1 VIKVALRNLWGR
13 KLRTLLTG
21 FAIVL
26 GVATISGTFVL
37 TDSISHAF
45 DTIFSS
51 IYRNTDAVITGKSAV
66 SKNSTTNL
74 PPFDESLLATV
85 RKQSTVAA
93 AIGGVADS
101 STNLISKNGKVISFG
116 GAPHLGFSVD
126 PKYPAFSSLTL
137 VSGAWPRAGEVVIDH
152 GTAGKKH
159 LKVGDQIGIEAQGA
173 VTKFR
178 ISGLVKFGSS
188 NLDIGGATLA
198 GFGLA
203 TAQRLF
209 NKVGKLDDIRIS
221 RKPGVTEAALLAQV
235 KSILPP
241 QTQVRSGTQQAKTDA
256 SDTKSF
262 TSFLQDFLLAFGI
275 VALIV
280 GMFVIA
286 NSLSI
291 TIAQRTRELATLR
304 MIGASRRQIR
314 RSVLLESLV
323 MGILASVTGLVV
335 GLGLAKLLFWLFDTV
350 GFTLPNTG
358 LLLEA
363 RTVIVALVVGI
374 VVTVLASLRPAI
386 RATRV
391 PPIAAVREGATLPPG
406 RFAKYRPYATG
417 TLVILG
423 FLSLAYGLFGSGL
436 STSQVLVFLI
446 LGALL
451 VFVGVALFTSRL
463 VVPLATALGWP
474 GARWGGAAGVLAREN
489 AQRNPQRTG
498 STAAA
503 LMIGLSL
510 ITMVALL
517 ASGIRTSFFAAVNQL
532 STSDYAVT
540 SQNNF
545 DPFPIATAN
554 PIRQVKTVTAAVG
567 IREADARIFNAT
579 HTLTAIDPG
588 GSQTIKLNWIAGP
601 GQSVFE
607 QLGSTGAFVDKTFAK
622 DHHLTVG
629 SQIPATV
636 PSGETRSFTV
646 VGIYKPPAGGS
657 PVFGP
662 VTIGSGAFDALY
674 AQPQNLYI
682 FIKTADGITKENT
695 QALTKALSGFPNAK
709 VQTIGQFKTNQAG
722 GLDAVLNVLYV
733 LLALSVVV
741 SLFGIV
747 NTLVLTVFER
757 TRELGMLRAVG
768 MTRWQVRWL
777 ISFESVI
784 TALIGAA
791 VGITLGIVLA
801 VLLIARVDFIAYSW
815 PIGTLIVFVLVA
827 IVAGLLAAILPA
839 RRASRLNVLE
849 ALQYE

>member
-1 VIKVALRNLWGR
+1 VIRVALRNVWGR
-13 KLRTLLTG
+13 KLRTALTAL
-21 FAIVL
+21 AIIL
-26 GVATISGTFVL
+26 GVATVSGTFVL

-66 SKNSTTNL
+66 SKNSTRNL

-85 RKQSTVAA
+85 RAQSKVAA

-101 STNLISKNGKVISFG
+101 STNLIGKDGKVISFG

-137 VSGAWPRAGEVVIDH
+137 VSGAWPGAGQVVIDH
-152 GTAGKKH
+152 GTASKKH
-159 LKVGDQIGIEAQGA
+159 LNVGDRIGVEAQGG
-173 VTKFR
+173 VTNFR

-188 NLDIGGATLA
+188 SLDIGGATLA
-198 GFGLA
+198 GFDLA
-203 TAQRLF
+203 TAQQLF
-209 NKVGKLDDIRIS
+209 HKVGKLDDIRIS
-221 RKPGVTEAALLAQV
+221 KKPGVTEAALLAQIQ
-235 KSILPP
+235 SILPP
-241 QTQVRSGTQQAKTDA
+241 QTQVRSGTQQAATDA

-280 GMFVIA
+280 GSFVIA

-304 MIGASRRQIR
+304 MLGASRRQIR
-314 RSVLLESLV
+314 RSVLIESLV
-323 MGILASVTGLVV
+323 MGIFASVTGLFL

-350 GFTLPNTG
+350 GFTLPNSG
-358 LLLEA
+358 LLLQA

-374 VVTVLASLRPAI
+374 VVTLLASLRPAM

-406 RFAKYRPYATG
+406 RFARYRAWGSAT
-417 TLVILG
+417 LAILG
-423 FLSLAYGLFGSGL
+423 FLLLALGLFGSGL
-436 STSQVLVFLI
+436 STAQILIFLI

-451 VFVGVALFTSRL
+451 IFFGVALFTSRL

-474 GARWGGAAGVLAREN
+474 GARFGGAAGVLAREN

-503 LMIGLSL
+503 LMIGLAL
-510 ITMVALL
+510 VTLVAML
-517 ASGIRTSFFAAVNQL
+517 AAGIRASFFDAVNQL
-532 STSDYAVT
+532 AQADYAVT
-540 SQNNF
+540 AQNNF
-545 DPFPIATAN
+545 DPIPIATEQPMRAA
-554 PIRQVKTVTAAVG
+554 KVTTAVVG
-567 IREADARIFNAT
+567 VREADMRMFNAT
-579 HTLTAIDPG
+579 HSLTAITPG
-588 GSQTIKLNWIAGP
+588 GSRVLKLNWIAGP
-601 GQSVFE
+601 GQATFE
-607 QLGSTGAFVDKTFAK
+607 TLGAEGAFVDKTFAN
-622 DHHLTVG
+622 DNNLHLG
-629 SQIPATV
+629 SRMLATV
-636 PSGETRSFTV
+636 PSGAKRTFV
-646 VGIYKPPAGGS
+646 VHGIFKPPPGGS
-657 PVFGP
+657 PFGP
-662 VTIGSGAFDALY
+662 VTISSKTFDSLY
-674 AQPQNLYI
+674 QQPQNLFI
-682 FIKTADGITKENT
+682 FVNTVGGVTEANTKLLGH
-695 QALTKALSGFPNAK
+695 ALRGFPNAK
-709 VQTIGQFKTNQAG
+709 VQTISQFKTNQAG

-733 LLALSVVV
+733 LLALSVIV

-784 TALIGAA
+784 TALIGAT
-791 VGITLGIVLA
+791 VGIALGIVLA
-801 VLLIARVDFIAYSW
+801 VLLIARVDFIVFSW
-815 PIGTLIVFVLVA
+815 PIGSLIVFALAAV
-827 IVAGLLAAILPA
+827 VAGLLAAILPA